1 MPLIEEMEATG
12 RWLFRWRGYLP
23 LAALVLLAVGLQH
36 FAYPFGSHRWDQAW
50 ELACLVISVLGVG
63 VRVATVAV
71 APRRTSGRNRK
82 GQVADTL
89 NTTGMYSLVRNPLY
103 LGNFLVG
110 LGVSLF
116 LRAWWMPVIY
126 SLVFVLYYER
136 IIFAEEM
143 FLRQK
148 FGDAYASWAAST
160 PMLLPRLRPWQP
172 PALRFNWRKVLRQEH
187 QTAFGLVVVLYVLE
201 VAGDWRVGK
210 PLFDDTMW
218 NAIAASAVVMFVAVR
233 TLYKLTDVLQDQSS
247 EPAGR

>member
-23 LAALVLLAVGLQH
+23 LAALVLFAVGLQH

-89 NTTGMYSLVRNPLY
+89 
-103 LGNFLVG
+103 
-110 LGVSLF
+110 SLF

-143 FLRQK
+143 FL
-148 FGDAYASWAAST
+148 S
-160 PMLLPRLRPWQP
+160 
-172 PALRFNWRKVLRQEH
+172 
-187 QTAFGLVVVLYVLE
+187 
-201 VAGDWRVGK
+201 
-210 PLFDDTMW
+210 
-218 NAIAASAVVMFVAVR
+218 
-233 TLYKLTDVLQDQSS
+233 QSS
-247 EPAGR
+247 V